1 MKLLFENWRE
11 YLKKDEQEY
20 EIYCDMDGV
29 LVDFELGVIE
39 YITTALVE
47 GRAEELKEKIGRD
60 YITTD
65 DLAGPTKNN
74 DIRDYMYK
82 ELQHNADFWEN
93 LPWMPNG
100 QRLWEVLAPHNP
112 NILTTP
118 MGYGSEIGK
127 QAWIDNNLNPPPKKV
142 FMSKEKYLWA
152 NNKSILIDDFTK
164 NTIPWEEHDGI
175 ALLYKDSEIEKT
187 LSRLRELGFETN

>member
-142 FMSKEKYLWA
+142 FMSREKYLWA
-152 NNKSILIDDFTK
+152 NKNSILIDDFTK
-164 NTIPWEEHDGI
+164 NTIPWEESEGI

-187 LSRLRELGFETN
+187 LSTLQELGL